1 MLLHLRRILAGLL
14 ALVAVGVAVLPDG
27 STVAVLV
34 AARDLAPGVPLGA
47 DDVRVVAV
55 PPSLVPA
62 GAIGAGDVAGDLAG
76 RSLVSAARSGE
87 PLTDA
92 RLTSADPGVSS
103 VAVRLADA
111 GVVGLLRP
119 GSRVDVVGA
128 ESEVLAS
135 DASVVAVHEGE
146 VVIISADRAAAHHL
160 AAKTL
165 AGPVAL
171 ILR

>member
-27 STVAVLV
+27 STVDVLV
-34 AARDLAPGVPLGA
+34 TARDLAPGVPLGA
-47 DDVRVVAV
+47 DDVRVVAI
-55 PPSLVPA
+55 PPSLAPA
-62 GAIGAGDVAGDLAG
+62 GAISAGDALG

-92 RLTSADPGVSS
+92 RLTTADPGVSS
-103 VAVRLADA
+103 VAVRLADP

-128 ESEVLAS
+128 ESDVLAA
-135 DASVVAVHEGE
+135 DASVVAVREGE
-146 VVIISADRAAAHHL
+146 VVVISADRATAHRL
-160 AAKTL
+160 ATATL
-165 AGPVAL
+165 AGPVAV

>member
-1 MLLHLRRILAGLL
+1 VLLHLRRILAGLL

-27 STVAVLV
+27 STVDVLV

-47 DDVRVVAV
+47 DDVRTVAV
-55 PPSLVPA
+55 PPSLSPA
-62 GAIGAGDVAGDLAG
+62 GAVSQGESLG
-76 RSLVSAARSGE
+76 RRLVSAARSGE

-92 RLTSADPGVSS
+92 RLTPVDPGVSS
-103 VAVRLADA
+103 VAVRLADT

-128 ESEVLAS
+128 ESDVLAA
-135 DASVVAVHEGE
+135 DASVVAVREGE
-146 VVIISADRAAAHHL
+146 VVVISADRAAAHRL
-160 AAKTL
+160 AAQTL
-165 AGPVAL
+165 AGPVAV

>member
-27 STVAVLV
+27 STVDVLV

-55 PPSLVPA
+55 PPSLSPA
-62 GAIGAGDVAGDLAG
+62 GAVASADASG

-92 RLTSADPGVSS
+92 RLSPVDPDVSS
-103 VAVRLADA
+103 VAVHLADA

-128 ESEVLAS
+128 GSEVLAA
-135 DASVVAVHEGE
+135 DASVVAVREGE
-146 VVIISADRAAAHHL
+146 VVVISAERAAAHRL
-160 AAKTL
+160 AAETL

>member
-27 STVAVLV
+27 PTVDVLV
-34 AARDLAPGVPLGA
+34 ASRDLAPGVPLGA
-47 DDVRVVAV
+47 DDVRSVAV
-55 PPSLVPA
+55 PPSSAPA
-62 GAIGAGDVAGDLAG
+62 GAASPRDALG
-76 RSLVSAARSGE
+76 RSLVSAARAGE

-92 RLTSADPGVSS
+92 RLAPADPGASS

-128 ESEVLAS
+128 ESDVLAA
-135 DASVVAVHEGE
+135 DASVVAVREGE
-146 VVIISADRAAAHHL
+146 VVVIAADRATAHRL
-160 AAKTL
+160 AAATL
-165 AGPVAL
+165 AGPVAV

>member
-14 ALVAVGVAVLPDG
+14 ALVALGVAVLPG
-27 STVAVLV
+27 ESTVDVLV
-34 AARDLAPGVPLGA
+34 AARDLAPGVALGA

-55 PPSLVPA
+55 PPSLSPA
-62 GAIGAGDVAGDLAG
+62 GVVSRAEALG
-76 RSLVSAARSGE
+76 RGLVGAARSGE

-92 RLTSADPGVSS
+92 RLAPVDPEVSS
-103 VAVRLADA
+103 VAVRLSDA

-128 ESEVLAS
+128 ESQVLAA
-135 DASVVAVHEGE
+135 DASVVAVREGE
-146 VVIISADRAAAHHL
+146 VVVISANRAAAHHL
-160 AAKTL
+160 AAESL
-165 AGPVAL
+165 AGPVAV

>member
-27 STVAVLV
+27 STVDVLV

-47 DDVRVVAV
+47 EDVRVVAV
-55 PPSLVPA
+55 PPSLSPA
-62 GAIGAGDVAGDLAG
+62 GALSPGDVLG

-92 RLTSADPGVSS
+92 RLTTADPGVSS

-119 GSRVDVVGA
+119 GSRVDVVGP
-128 ESEVLAS
+128 ESDVLAT
-135 DASVVAVHEGE
+135 DASVVAVREGE
-146 VVIISADRAAAHHL
+146 VVVLSADRPAAHRL
-160 AAKTL
+160 AAETL
-165 AGPVAL
+165 AGPVAV

>member
-1 MLLHLRRILAGLL
+1 M
-14 ALVAVGVAVLPDG
+14 GVAVLPDDP
-27 STVAVLV
+27 TVNLVV

-55 PPSLVPA
+55 PPSLSPS
-62 GAIGAGDVAGDLAG
+62 GAVAERDALG
-76 RSLVSAARSGE
+76 RRLVSAARSGE

-92 RLTSADPGVSS
+92 RLAPADPAVSS
-103 VAVRLADA
+103 VAIRLADA

-128 ESEVLAS
+128 ESHVLAA
-135 DASVVAVHEGE
+135 DASVVAVREGE
-146 VVIISADRAAAHHL
+146 VVVISAERASAHRIAAE
-160 AAKTL
+160 TL
-165 AGPVAL
+165 AGPLAV

>member
-14 ALVAVGVAVLPDG
+14 ALVAVGVAVLPVDP
-27 STVAVLV
+27 TVNVVV

-55 PPSLVPA
+55 PPSLSPSGAVPERDA
-62 GAIGAGDVAGDLAG
+62 LG
-76 RSLVSAARSGE
+76 RRLVSAARSGE

-92 RLTSADPGVSS
+92 RLAPADPDVSS
-103 VAVRLADA
+103 VAIRLADA

-119 GSRVDVVGA
+119 GSRVDVVSA
-128 ESEVLAS
+128 ESHVLAA
-135 DASVVAVHEGE
+135 DASVVAVREGE
-146 VVIISADRAAAHHL
+146 VVVISAERASAHRIAAA
-160 AAKTL
+160 TL
-165 AGPVAL
+165 AGPLAV

>member
-34 AARDLAPGVPLGA
+34 AARDLAPGVALGA
-47 DDVRVVAV
+47 DDVRLVTV
-55 PPSLVPA
+55 PPSLSPA
-62 GAIGAGDVAGDLAG
+62 GAVSQREALG
-76 RSLVSAARSGE
+76 RGLVSAARAGE

-92 RLTSADPGVSS
+92 RLAPVDPGVSS

-111 GVVGLLRP
+111 GVAGLLRP

-128 ESEVLAS
+128 ESRVLAA
-135 DASVVAVHEGE
+135 DASVVAVREGE
-146 VVIISADRAAAHHL
+146 VVVISADRASAHRL
-160 AAKTL
+160 AAETL
-165 AGPVAL
+165 AGPVAV
-171 ILR
+171 ILH

>member
-27 STVAVLV
+27 STVTVLV
-34 AARDLAPGVPLGA
+34 ASRDLAPGVPLGA
-47 DDVRVVAV
+47 DDVRSVAV
-55 PPSLVPA
+55 PPALAPA
-62 GAIGAGDVAGDLAG
+62 GVLARGDDALG

-111 GVVGLLRP
+111 GVAGLLRP

-128 ESEVLAS
+128 ESAVLAA
-135 DASVVAVHEGE
+135 DASVVAVREGE
-146 VVIISADRAAAHHL
+146 VVILSADRAAAHRL
-160 AAKTL
+160 AAETL

>member
-14 ALVAVGVAVLPDG
+14 ALIAVGVAVLPDAP
-27 STVAVLV
+27 TVDVLV
-34 AARDLAPGVPLGA
+34 AARDLAPGVPLAA

-55 PPSLVPA
+55 PPALAPA
-62 GAIGAGDVAGDLAG
+62 GAVPEAAAALG
-76 RSLVSAARSGE
+76 RALVGAARSGE

-92 RLTSADPGVSS
+92 RLAPVDPGVSS

-128 ESEVLAS
+128 GSHVLAA
-135 DASVVAVHEGE
+135 DASVVAVRADE
-146 VVIISADRAAAHHL
+146 VVVVSADRAAANRIAAESL
-160 AAKTL
+160 AN
-165 AGPVAL
+165 PVAL
-171 ILR
+171 TVR

>member
-27 STVAVLV
+27 STVDVVV

-47 DDVRVVAV
+47 DDVRSVAV
-55 PPSLVPA
+55 PPSLAPA
-62 GAIGAGDVAGDLAG
+62 GAVSVRDALG
-76 RSLVSAARSGE
+76 RTLVSAARSGE

-128 ESEVLAS
+128 ESDVLAV
-135 DASVVAVHEGE
+135 DASVVAVREGE
-146 VVIISADRAAAHHL
+146 VVVISADRAAAHRL
-160 AAKTL
+160 ATETL
-165 AGPVAL
+165 AGPVAVV
-171 ILR
+171 LR